1 MDRLKENN
9 QDFSTIILVDKSPKD
24 VFNIINN
31 VHGWWSTRI
40 KDNTVSLHDEF
51 MVDFGSHWWAFKTI
65 EAIPGQKMVWQVTGS
80 YMPWNEDQHEWTGTR
95 VSFEISTR
103 GAETQVR
110 FTHIGLVP
118 KFSCFQGC
126 SKGWTGYIDI
136 SLKNLINTGI
146 GTPDVAY

>member
-9 QDFSTIILVDKSPKD
+9 QNFSTIILVDKSPED

-31 VHGWWSTRI
+31 VHGWWSARI
-40 KDNTVSLHDEF
+40 KGNTVNLHDEF
-51 MVDFGSHWWAFKTI
+51 MVDFGSHWWAFKII
-65 EAIPGQKMVWQVTGS
+65 EAVPGQKMVWQVTGS

-136 SLKNLINTGI
+136 SLKNLINI

>member
-1 MDRLKENN
+1 MDRSKNN
-9 QDFSTIILVDKSPKD
+9 QDFSTTILVYKSPNE
-24 VFNIINN
+24 VFNAINN
-31 VHGWWSTRI
+31 VRGWWSAGTQG
-40 KDNTVSLHDEF
+40 NTVSPEGEF
-51 MVDFGSHWWAFKTI
+51 MIDFGSHWWAFKII
-65 EAIPGQKMVWQVTGS
+65 ETIPGQKVVWQVTGS

-95 VSFEISTR
+95 VSFEIWAN
-103 GAETQVR
+103 GVQTQLR

-136 SLKNLINTGI
+136 SLKNLITTGI